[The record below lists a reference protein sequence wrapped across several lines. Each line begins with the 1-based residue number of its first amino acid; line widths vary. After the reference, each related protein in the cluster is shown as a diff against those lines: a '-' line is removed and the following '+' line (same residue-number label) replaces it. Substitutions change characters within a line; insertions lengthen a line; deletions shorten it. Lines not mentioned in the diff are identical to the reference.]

1 MNAKRGLTIGTC
13 NGVFRGQILL
23 FPMWTER
30 PSPRSPVPRP
40 PTSTPRVLLKQGV
53 RDGCG
58 RPLVLCSV
66 SDATVLRPGSA
77 DTAREQCPRRKLKAS
92 KACAHFGHDTRPSDR
107 RPGGRHFTPEPAGP
121 LPAERRPVPVAASR
135 DARPL
140 LPRGGPTRVSVE
152 TSPQSALLSASPSSA
167 SCHRT
172 PLSVWVPGPARP
184 VAPGEGSHVFAD
196 RFVRLS

>member
-30 PSPRSPVPRP
+30 SSPRSSVPRP
-40 PTSTPRVLLKQGV
+40 PTSTPRVLLKRGV

-66 SDATVLRPGSA
+66 SDATVVRPGSA

-92 KACAHFGHDTRPSDR
+92 KACAHFGHDTRPSDAVQAAGISR
-107 RPGGRHFTPEPAGP
+107 LSRPARSPPNAGP
-121 LPAERRPVPVAASR
+121 CPWPPHGTRGPSCPAA
-135 DARPL
+135 DQH
-140 LPRGGPTRVSVE
+140 GVSVE

-167 SCHRT
+167 SCRRT

-184 VAPGEGSHVFAD
+184 VAPGEGSHVLVTD
-196 RFVRLS
+196 S